1 MCTYVNLDV
10 AYYKCDLLWGQAPFG
25 ENDSMEHDDDN
36 VQLVFYEH
44 DSEYFYKINIVVNSV

>member
-44 DSEYFYKINIVVNSV
+44 DSEYFYKINIVVNI